1 MFKILQGPERL
12 EIGRRYLKYLEQ
24 MCVENLLFGLQ
35 ESRGLVVA
43 SESRSQVNLE
53 QYSGKL
59 RTGFQIWW

>member
-1 MFKILQGPERL
+1 
-12 EIGRRYLKYLEQ
+12 

-43 SESRSQVNLE
+43 REIRPQANLE

-59 RTGFQIWW
+59 RAGFQIWW